1 MTNFIYDEKEEVFYL
16 PDKEITFQDFFN
28 KQIKSNLGRNI
39 KYKDK
44 YLVNLS
50 KNSKVITFEDFDKVH
65 KIFISNEDQVLYLIE
80 YFCFD
85 KYIVLKNGID
95 VQKIFNSLNFDTIKR
110 VKNYLKKDEYL
121 KEKKVITNSDIPLKL
136 LSISYDK
143 YQKYDSL
150 SDNFELTDERKDFF
164 NALKNLL
171 NIKSFVAICGPK
183 SIGKTTSLL
192 YFKKNIF

>member
-1 MTNFIYDEKEEVFYL
+1 MANFIYDEKEEVFYL

-50 KNSKVITFEDFDKVH
+50 ENSKIITFEEFDKTH
-65 KIFISNEDQVLYLIE
+65 NIFITSESQVLYLIE
-80 YFCFD
+80 YFGFD
-85 KYIVLKNGID
+85 KYIILNNGIEVETITLSLEFD
-95 VQKIFNSLNFDTIKR
+95 VIKR
-110 VKNYLKKDEYL
+110 VKNHLKKDDYIKANEIL
-121 KEKKVITNSDIPLKL
+121 KNSNIPLKL

-150 SDNFELTDERKDFF
+150 SDNFELTDERVEFF
-164 NALKNLL
+164 GTLK
-171 NIKSFVAICGPK
+171 K
-183 SIGKTTSLL
+183 
-192 YFKKNIF
+192 

>member
-50 KNSKVITFEDFDKVH
+50 ENSKIITFEEFDKTH
-65 KIFISNEDQVLYLIE
+65 NIFITSESQVLYLIE
-80 YFCFD
+80 YFGFD